1 MYIGAIL
8 GVSTQTD
15 YFYEMSYQ
23 DISRIFSTR
32 MVFAGYDRR
41 DRAGRASVRIDE
53 VRSSHAQNQFL
64 LQNRKQRCLVKH

>member
-1 MYIGAIL
+1 MLMYIGAIL

-23 DISRIFSTR
+23 NIGRIFSTR

-41 DRAGRASVRIDE
+41 DRASRASVRMDE
-53 VRSSHAQNQFL
+53 VRSSHALINFFCKIE
-64 LQNRKQRCLVKH
+64 NSVVW